1 MMSFCHGFFFLFFW
15 FCCIVHSF
23 LVVLQSRNSW
33 IVQEGISPCSQSS
46 PKVRPRVSLSY
57 SLSLSF
63 LLCPFAKSVVTRITS
78 KHNFIEKSLSLSVSF
93 SSSPQFFL
101 LFLKL
106 KNGFCPGF
114 WWEEKMGDVLTSQGG
129 HKSQQ
134 WARDAFPTGFCTLP
148 YFVTQA
154 MCIH

>member
-1 MMSFCHGFFFLFFW
+1 M
-15 FCCIVHSF
+15 
-23 LVVLQSRNSW
+23 
-33 IVQEGISPCSQSS
+33 
-46 PKVRPRVSLSY
+46 
-57 SLSLSF
+57 
-63 LLCPFAKSVVTRITS
+63 TS

-106 KNGFCPGF
+106 KKVFCPGF

-134 WARDAFPTGFCTLP
+134 
-148 YFVTQA
+148 
-154 MCIH
+154 